1 MLEALRDI
9 FAIMIGLIMPDDED
23 REE

>member
-9 FAIMIGLIMPDDED
+9 FAIMIGWIMPDDED